1 MGGVFTIEPVFVN
14 SLSAVTA
21 TDWTKNLSLHFASKG
36 GSCFIA
42 CRRTVGDISARGICF
57 PENVRT
63 RDLNLLSWLDS
74 TGVGADAVS
83 IPLLEICLG

>member
-1 MGGVFTIEPVFVN
+1 MPPVFVN

-42 CRRTVGDISARGICF
+42 CRRTAGISAPRHF
-57 PENVRT
+57 WVEFART
-63 RDLNLLSWLDS
+63 SDLDFFSWLDS
-74 TGVGADAVS
+74 ARVGADAVS
-83 IPLLEICLG
+83 VHV